1 MNKFIISFLAI
12 SALFLSYGISNA
24 QVLLVTADDVCVQ
37 GTGSLNASLYRV
49 DPDTAAFKEIGPIG
63 FSGVGGLAQ
72 IGDGRLVASA
82 RADTNGDKISI
93 LIEINPFT
101 GEGRLIGTIGSS
113 NGPGCGR
120 INDLTYDPATDTLY
134 ATGIQCDNAPS
145 DFDVRLL
152 TINPDTGAGT
162 IIGETGFFIAG
173 NALAISSNG
182 TLFSSG
188 GCSNVVYTI
197 NPQTGVGTF
206 LSNIPGPCSPIFNSA
221 TFSPFTGEFLG
232 TFNFFPSTELTVLDP
247 FTGQVT
253 SIGQLP
259 DCADGIEFV
268 TLPPRNI
275 PTLSQWGLIAMAGI
289 LGFVGFM
296 VIRRKRVIA

>member
-206 LSNIPGPCSPIFNSA
+206 
-221 TFSPFTGEFLG
+221 
-232 TFNFFPSTELTVLDP
+232 NFFPSTELTVLDP

-296 VIRRKRVIA
+296 VIRRK